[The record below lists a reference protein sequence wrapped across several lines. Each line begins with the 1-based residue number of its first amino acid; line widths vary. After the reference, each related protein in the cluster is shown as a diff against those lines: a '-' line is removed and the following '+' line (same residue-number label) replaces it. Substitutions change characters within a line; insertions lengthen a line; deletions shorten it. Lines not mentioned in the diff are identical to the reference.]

1 MQRLRP
7 NAFGSTKLVAE
18 LFSRMQT
25 WLLLLH
31 LILEIST
38 MLCTLVGQVLR
49 NSRKGCPR
57 LDAILQLKC
66 ANICEEMEMKMKQL
80 LCKTILTCNCNVNGK
95 WVCLHFVRDGRNMS
109 QERKAN
115 LRLATPKKLDQKWQ
129 PCKNAVIRNILPL
142 RIFVLFANRRKVPMY
157 IPLLLQR
164 WLHLI
169 LIPVTLSKEMR
180 NSTLTY
186 NFSL

>member
-38 MLCTLVGQVLR
+38 MLCTLVRQVLR

-66 ANICEEMEMKMKQL
+66 ANICEEMELKQL
-80 LCKTILTCNCNVNGK
+80 LCKKIPTCNVNGK
-95 WVCLHFVRDGRNMS
+95 WVCLHFVGDDRNMS

-157 IPLLLQR
+157 ILLLSQR

-169 LIPVTLSKEMR
+169 LIPPVTLSKRMG
-180 NSTLTY
+180 